1 METATNVNFFIILSS
16 FISIVFL
23 IAVGVV
29 LLNLQFQKNM
39 FRQQLANEELKSK
52 HQLELLQSSIAVQ
65 EGERKRIAE
74 NLHDELGAILSIS
87 RMRMMQLEGE
97 LTSNQHVGNLAE
109 IRSYIENSLASM
121 RRISHELIPPQLEQ
135 FGLVSTL
142 ESISYDLSKTKE
154 IIVTVTTNHDLQA
167 FSWPLQLGLYRVVM
181 ELINNTIK
189 HAHATEIHIDLAVN
203 ELTLQCL
210 YTDNGIGLKT
220 NTTPNGLGFKNIES
234 RVKALEGV
242 FTIGESNKPGFNVC
256 IQIPIK

>member
-1 METATNVNFFIILSS
+1 METATSVNFFTILSS
-16 FISIVFL
+16 FIAIVFI

-39 FRQQLANEELKSK
+39 FSQQLANEELKSK

-97 LTSNQHVGNLAE
+97 LTSDQHVRNLAE

-142 ESISYDLSKTKE
+142 ESISYELSKTKE
-154 IIVTVTTNHDLQA
+154 IIVTVTTNHDLEA

-189 HAHATEIHIDLAVN
+189 HAQASEIHIDLAVKD
-203 ELTLQCL
+203 LTLHCL

-220 NTTPNGLGFKNIES
+220 NITPNGLGFKNIES

-242 FTIGESNKPGFNVC
+242 FTIGESNKPGFNVY